1 MFDKKRKRHK
11 EKFKAMD
18 SACELQAARP
28 ASWLALSFVGERY
41 FFFLVSNDYFFQGD
55 LSGIHSF
62 LYSLVAKE
70 LSSGEREGE
79 VTQVTRARLTFIH

>member
-1 MFDKKRKRHK
+1 
-11 EKFKAMD
+11 MD
-18 SACELQAARP
+18 SACELQAVRP
-28 ASWLALSFVGERY
+28 ASWLALFLLLEKGI
-41 FFFLVSNDYFFQGD
+41 FFSWSAMTIFFQGD

-62 LYSLVAKE
+62 LYSLVAKK